1 MGSETLPSMGSEKS
15 PLLGR
20 KRLHHIYILYV
31 LYIYFLGS
39 RLLHCDAILFHCVAS
54 LGRKLLY
61 ALQGI
66 YYRFGVFDITTLTF
80 RNIIFRM
87 FQNKFCQNR
96 RILYKSDKCIKIGRR
111 FHIAAIENIGYI

>member
-1 MGSETLPSMGSEKS
+1 MKRWGLWAISGSRTSDADQEYITADQEYIYLI
-15 PLLGR
+15 R
-20 KRLHHIYILYV
+20 KR
-31 LYIYFLGS
+31 
-39 RLLHCDAILFHCVAS
+39 LFHCVAS

-87 FQNKFCQNR
+87 FQNF
-96 RILYKSDKCIKIGRR
+96 Y
-111 FHIAAIENIGYI
+111 HIAAIENIGYIREK